1 MKFRLRVLRYF
12 GVFAV
17 PLLALDGACSRDTG
31 APSQPK
37 VAKGDQV
44 WAPAKLTS
52 VSGVPEAEIESALK
66 ARLAGPRPP
75 HINDDHW
82 GHVRR
87 LYKMYGDNPLW
98 LAPDGLHTERAFAL
112 TNALLNADT
121 DAMRLDA
128 YPIGELASAIA
139 ALKQSKTP
147 TAQQLV
153 EADVLLTSSFA
164 SLGED
169 YLTGQV
175 DPKTVAQS
183 WHIDA
188 HDENVDSA
196 LARSIRNPALDKAL
210 ATMRPADDDY
220 LGLRKELLRFRE
232 IVSKGGWSPIPP
244 GKALKPGESDSPA
257 RLAAL
262 RARLAAEGIA
272 VGTQSAENAPA
283 PSSKRPATG
292 AGVYDRAL
300 AGAVATFQSHH
311 GIAVDSSLGAETVK
325 SLNLPATYRLG
336 QIAAN
341 LERFRWLP
349 RSFGLRYVY
358 VNVPAFRLEAYD
370 SGQKKL
376 DMKVI
381 VGQDYQDKATPVF
394 ADSMEYVVFR
404 PYWNVTPDIAAKEI
418 FPKLASNPGYLEA
431 NDMET
436 YQEGGQTRVRQRP
449 GPKNSLGL
457 VKFLFPNDFN
467 IYFHDTPN
475 GELFN
480 KDVRAF
486 SHGCIRLEHPDQL
499 AVYALGWPFDKITD
513 AMHNGPNNQQVKLP
527 RKIPFYIVYGTAY
540 ISNGELYFGNDLY
553 DRDADL
559 IKAVAEG
566 AIPSPQAMQA
576 VQALRRIAAAS

>member
-1 MKFRLRVLRYF
+1 MKRKSVTARYSPWFVAAVL
-12 GVFAV
+12 GFA
-17 PLLALDGACSRDTG
+17 AACSSDKG
-31 APSQPK
+31 SPQP
-37 VAKGDQV
+37 AASNSDQV

-52 VSGVPEAEIESALK
+52 VSGVPEAAIESALRV
-66 ARLAGPRPP
+66 RLAGPRPP
-75 HINDDHW
+75 RIDDDQW
-82 GHVRR
+82 EHVRR
-87 LYKMYGDNPLW
+87 LYKIYGNNPLW

-121 DAMRLDA
+121 DGMRIDA
-128 YPIGELASAIA
+128 YPIGELATAIV

-153 EADVLLTSSFA
+153 DADVLLTSSFA
-164 SLGED
+164 ALGED

-175 DPKTVAQS
+175 DPKSVSQS
-183 WHIDA
+183 WHIDV

-196 LARSIRNPALDKAL
+196 LIRSIRNPALDKAL

-220 LGLRKELLRFRE
+220 LGLRKELIRFRG
-232 IVSKGGWSPIPP
+232 IVTKGGWPTVPE
-244 GKALKPGESDSPA
+244 GKALKPGDSDNPA

-262 RARLAAEGIA
+262 RARLTAEGFTVLA
-272 VGTQSAENAPA
+272 AQSAQT
-283 PSSKRPATG
+283 PSSTSARPAG
-292 AGVYDRAL
+292 RSSVYDRSL
-300 AGAVATFQSHH
+300 AGAVASFQSRH
-311 GIAVDSSLGAETVK
+311 GIAVDSALGAETVK
-325 SLNLPATYRLG
+325 SLNIPATFRLG

-349 RSFGLRYVY
+349 RSFGSRYVY

-370 SGQKKL
+370 AGAKTL

-381 VGQDYQDKATPVF
+381 VGQDYEDKATPVF

-418 FPKLASNPGYLEA
+418 FPKLASDPGYLEA

-436 YQEGGQTRVRQRP
+436 YREGGETRVRQRP

-457 VKFLFPNDFN
+457 VKFVFPNDFN

-475 GELFN
+475 GELFK

-499 AVYALGWPFDKITD
+499 AVYALGWPADKIVE
-513 AMHNGPNNQQVKLP
+513 AMQSGPDNRQVKLP
-527 RKIPFYIVYGTAY
+527 RKIPVYIVYGTTY
-540 ISNGELYFGNDLY
+540 IRDGQLYFGNDLY
-553 DRDADL
+553 DRDAAL
-559 IKAVAEG
+559 VKAVAAG
-566 AIPSPQAMQA
+566 AMPSPQAVQA
-576 VQALRRIAAAS
+576 VEALRRIAAQS